1 MGKAVTVLVR
11 VRLEPADTEIDDPVA
26 VASALAEAI
35 DDQGSLYVPIP
46 DDERGDEAEYVI
58 DVESSEVTDG

>member
-11 VRLEPADTEIDDPVA
+11 VRLEPADTEIDDPLE
-26 VASALAEAI
+26 VASALGAAI

-46 DDERGDEAEYVI
+46 DDENGDEAEYII
-58 DVESSEVTDG
+58 DVENSEVTDG